1 MQQALVGRRKPREIL
16 RMTRNSGG
24 RNMASAVRETLD
36 SIVSPSVRDTIL
48 ARALGEAK
56 KKELPAELVEFDS
69 FVRGPL
75 HDELVRALGPELG
88 TSVAQELERISALA
102 NRDAKLRDKGQRS
115 EARPETVR
123 PGRKHAAEPPAVT
136 QREKRR
142 TSPTT
147 MPSPQSPAS
156 EGSRHPAWIEQ
167 QRAAAPTIPASAQG
181 AEAGRSAPTQP
192 ARGAVSAQPVSDD
205 FPAGTAKALG
215 VIGTASIGPG
225 SVAQPIVYIASTNS
239 ELVRTFE
246 KWLSGR
252 ALVRTVAGAGP
263 LLQALLEP
271 SEKRSVVVLDGKSP
285 TIRPLTLAALAEELP
300 ANTSV
305 LLWGVPPHVHARM
318 CSVSAATEKWL
329 VAGGSCD
336 PTEIVNRCVKLVC

>member
-1 MQQALVGRRKPREIL
+1 
-16 RMTRNSGG
+16 MTRNPGG

-56 KKELPAELVEFDS
+56 KKELPAELAEFDN

-88 TSVAQELERISALA
+88 TSVAQELERISTLA

-115 EARPETVR
+115 EARPDTVR
-123 PGRKHAAEPPAVT
+123 PGRKHAADPPGPAP
-136 QREKRR
+136 REKRR
-142 TSPTT
+142 ATATT
-147 MPSPQSPAS
+147 MPSPQPPAS
-156 EGSRHPAWIEQ
+156 EGSRHPAWMEQ
-167 QRAAAPTIPASAQG
+167 QRAAAPTLPASAQSTET
-181 AEAGRSAPTQP
+181 ARSAPTQP

-205 FPAGTAKALG
+205 FPAGTAKTLG
-215 VIGTASIGPG
+215 VIGTLSVEPG
-225 SVAQPIVYIASTNS
+225 SVARPIVYIASTNL

-246 KWLSGR
+246 TWLSGR
-252 ALVRTVAGAGP
+252 AVVRTVAGAGP
-263 LLQALLEP
+263 LLQALLQP

-300 ANTSV
+300 ENTSV

-329 VAGGSCD
+329 VAGSNSD
-336 PTEIVNRCVKLVC
+336 PTEVVNRCVKLVC